1 MKDILNTEYVNVPAG
16 VKVEVKHRKVRVTG
30 PRGVLQRDFPHV
42 RLDMKM
48 VTPVKL
54 RCDAWF
60 KTTKELSSLRTICS
74 HVKNMITGVTKV
86 RITAAARW

>member
-1 MKDILNTEYVNVPAG
+1 MKDILNTEYVDVPDK
-16 VKVEVKHRKVRVTG
+16 VTVEVKHRSVRVKG

-48 VTPVKL
+48 VTKKKL
-54 RCDAWF
+54 RVDAWF
-60 KTTKELSSLRTICS
+60 KTSKELSALRTICS

-86 RITAAARW
+86 RFL